1 MIMTATLD
9 CCGMKCPQPVLKAK
23 KALKDVEVGEAL
35 EVLTDDPHAIEDLK
49 VFCTQGGHTVVSQET
64 DEQGKTRHVIRKEH

>member
-1 MIMTATLD
+1 MTATLD

-35 EVLTDDPHAIEDLK
+35 EVLTGRA
-49 VFCTQGGHTVVSQET
+49 
-64 DEQGKTRHVIRKEH
+64 R

>member
-1 MIMTATLD
+1 MTATLD

-49 VFCTQGGHTVVSQET
+49 VFCTQCGHTVVSQET
-64 DEQGKTRHVIRKEH
+64 DEQGKTRHMIRKEH

>member
-1 MIMTATLD
+1 MTATLD

-49 VFCTQGGHTVVSQET
+49 VF
-64 DEQGKTRHVIRKEH
+64 